1 MALLRQDLT
10 GATIERSSGSPPG
23 IDDDADHPVGNQREP
38 PAITVQDAGMERRRR
53 MHVDLDHLDRLD
65 YDWLFVVLEAP
76 SGMVYEIQTCGTSCV
91 QSRVEGHLIPIEAP
105 DAYAALIDLFV
116 REFSGSG
123 GPRMWAWTPA
133 HLDSLRAAI
142 STIRFPADYDSAPVM
157 GYPGTPIHVDESRLS
172 EATEAWIPVTTELGT
187 GILVWSNSD

>member
-1 MALLRQDLT
+1 
-10 GATIERSSGSPPG
+10 
-23 IDDDADHPVGNQREP
+23 
-38 PAITVQDAGMERRRR
+38 MERRRR

-76 SGMVYEIQTCGTSCV
+76 SGMVYEIQTCGTACM

-116 REFSGSG
+116 REFSGCG
-123 GPRMWAWTPA
+123 GPRTWTSD
-133 HLDSLRAAI
+133 HLGSLRAAI
-142 STIRFPADYDSAPVM
+142 STIKFPADFDSAPVM

-172 EATEAWIPVTTELGT
+172 EVTEAWIPVTTELGT